1 MALRKEAE
9 RRYRSVERFVEDI
22 ERHQAGLPV
31 SAQAD
36 TLGYR
41 ARKFVQRHSL
51 GLAAAAAF
59 AILIT
64 GFGVVTVVQSARLVR
79 ERDKA
84 EKVSELIVDLFRGYD
99 PSETRGQT
107 VTAREILDEGV
118 RRIEV
123 ELSDQPEIQSA
134 LMDAIGR
141 VYQNLGLYDSAAPLL
156 ERALEMRRSGDQIVV
171 AQSLDHLGLLLSDR
185 GEYEGAEAL
194 FREALAMNLAAR
206 SLICA
211 KRSRCFESFSATSIR
226 SSRPT

>member
-1 MALRKEAE
+1 MRVRATLPIRGEI
-9 RRYRSVERFVEDI
+9 RRRRRAASGRTARF
-22 ERHQAGLPV
+22 RA
-31 SAQAD
+31 S
-36 TLGYR
+36 GYTR
-41 ARKFVQRHSL
+41 LSRPKIRPAHSL

-64 GFGVVTVVQSARLVR
+64 GFGVVTVVQSAHLVR

-134 LMDAIGR
+134 VMDAIGR

-156 ERALEMRRSGDQIVV
+156 ERALEMRRSGDQVVV